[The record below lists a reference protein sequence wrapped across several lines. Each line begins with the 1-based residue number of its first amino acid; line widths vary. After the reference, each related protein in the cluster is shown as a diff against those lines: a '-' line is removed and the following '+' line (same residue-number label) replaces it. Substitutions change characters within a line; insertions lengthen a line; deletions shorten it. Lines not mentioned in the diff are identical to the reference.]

1 MKLFTMFFV
10 VVMFTSVEVAAEIY
24 KCTSAGGEVDY
35 TDRPCR
41 GESSI
46 FVPGPAPVVDEH
58 VKAREEKRKRLLRA
72 YREEDAAEKQKA
84 AELKAERERRAEHCR
99 RARINYRRIREA
111 GRVFR
116 PGSDGE
122 RVDFTDEER
131 AAATARAQADVEAM
145 VRREITAAN

>member
-1 MKLFTMFFV
+1 MKIFTVFFV
-10 VVMFTSVEVAAEIY
+10 AIMFTSMEVAAEIY
-24 KCTSAGGEVDY
+24 KCTAANGEINY

-46 FVPGPAPVVDEH
+46 FVPGPAPGVDEH
-58 VKAREEKRKRLLRA
+58 VKAREEKRQRLLRA

-84 AELKAERERRAEHCR
+84 AELKAEREMRAEHCR
-99 RARINYRRIREA
+99 RARINYRRISDA

-116 PGSDGE
+116 TGRDGE

-131 AAATARAQADVEAM
+131 AAATARAQADVEEWCD
-145 VRREITAAN
+145 RK